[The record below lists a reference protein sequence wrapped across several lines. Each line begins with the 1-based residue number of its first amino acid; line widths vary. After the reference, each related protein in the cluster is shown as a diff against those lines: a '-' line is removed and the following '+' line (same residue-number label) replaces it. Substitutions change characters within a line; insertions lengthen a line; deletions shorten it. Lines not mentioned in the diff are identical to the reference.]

1 MSYRYPVVPSD
12 KSRNV
17 AGTLQLLP
25 GFGRMYLGYG
35 ALGAMQFALAFCM
48 GVGFAWS
55 WIDGILI
62 LSGRVKLD
70 GYGRTLE

>member
-1 MSYRYPVVPSD
+1 
-12 KSRNV
+12 
-17 AGTLQLLP
+17 
-25 GFGRMYLGYG
+25 
-35 ALGAMQFALAFCM
+35 MQFVLAFCM